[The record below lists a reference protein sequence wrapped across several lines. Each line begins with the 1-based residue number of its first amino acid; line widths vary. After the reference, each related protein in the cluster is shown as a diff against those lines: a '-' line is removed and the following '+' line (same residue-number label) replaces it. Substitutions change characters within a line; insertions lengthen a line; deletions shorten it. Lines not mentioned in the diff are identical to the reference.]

1 LYVVKVKQK
10 GQVTLPAEIRD
21 KMRIQEGSMLQL
33 EEIEGGILLKPATPI
48 KAGKV
53 RGADVYK
60 KVLSE
65 LDELRRNWR

>member
-1 LYVVKVKQK
+1 
-10 GQVTLPAEIRD
+10 
-21 KMRIQEGSMLQL
+21 MRIQEGSMLQL

-48 KAGKV
+48 KAGRV

>member
-1 LYVVKVKQK
+1 MYLVKVKHK
-10 GQVTLPAEIRD
+10 GQVTLPAEMRE

-33 EEIEGGILLKPATPI
+33 EEVEGGILLKPATPI
-48 KAGKV
+48 KAGRV
-53 RGADVYK
+53 RGVDVYK

>member
-1 LYVVKVKQK
+1 MKVKQK

-33 EEIEGGILLKPATPI
+33 EEIEGGILLRPAAPI

-53 RGADVYK
+53 RGPDVYK